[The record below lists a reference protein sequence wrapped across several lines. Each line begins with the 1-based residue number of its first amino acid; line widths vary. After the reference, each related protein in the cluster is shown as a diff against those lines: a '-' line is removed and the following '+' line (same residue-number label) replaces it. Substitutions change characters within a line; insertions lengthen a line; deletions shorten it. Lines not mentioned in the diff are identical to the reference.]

1 MITIKV
7 LSPEIWYIY
16 YEIIIRIY
24 YLEIL
29 PMIPV
34 DLLLERGAS
43 YREIYT
49 GDMIFTKGAPVCF
62 YYQLVSGRIR
72 WCNNNVD
79 GHEVL
84 HKIVS
89 PGDCFGILSLF
100 DQEVY
105 ETNAIADSPGTLIRL
120 SISKFY
126 EILHE
131 FPEIHMK
138 FTKALI
144 SQLRF
149 KFMLTNLLSTHSPE
163 EVIESLLRYL
173 NKEGIVVCQECNKLM
188 LTRQQLA
195 NMTGLRV
202 ETVIRTIRQME
213 KDKKISIVRG
223 KVFIP
228 DNNQA
233 PSEAR

>member
-1 MITIKV
+1 
-7 LSPEIWYIY
+7 
-16 YEIIIRIY
+16 
-24 YLEIL
+24 
-29 PMIPV
+29 MIPV

-43 YREIYT
+43 YREIDT
-49 GDMIFTKGAPVCF
+49 GDVIFTKDAPVSF

-72 WCNNNVD
+72 WCDNGVD
-79 GHEVL
+79 GQEIL
-84 HKIVS
+84 HKIVY
-89 PGDCFGILSLF
+89 PDDCFGFLSLY

-105 ETNAIADSPGTLIRL
+105 ETYAIADCPSTLLRL

-126 EILHE
+126 DILHE
-131 FPEIHMK
+131 YPEIHMK
-138 FTKALI
+138 FTKSLI
-144 SQLRF
+144 AQLRF
-149 KFMLTNLLSTHSPE
+149 KFMLTKLLSTHNPV
-163 EVIESLLRYL
+163 EVIETLLHYF
-173 NKEGIVVCQECNKLM
+173 NKEGNVICKDCNKLM

-228 DNNQA
+228 EEDQA
-233 PSEAR
+233 PLEA